1 MKIVHILPKVGRRSL
16 GLGPVA
22 LNLAAQQRKLGYE
35 TKVWCTDSEEDVRS
49 AATDNDVPAGLIA
62 RYEALEFSR
71 IYFSPSMER
80 AVGRDEGRAID
91 IVHQHAVLTA
101 LSRVSN
107 RWRERHKGFTVVAP
121 HGCLDRVGLN
131 RSWWKKKMA
140 LVAYER
146 ENLNQASCLHATSL
160 LEVENL
166 RAFGLRNPI
175 ALIPNGISGTWLE
188 STGDGSKFLAD
199 FSLPQGRPI
208 LLYLGRVTPL
218 KGLLMLIRALSR
230 MRSQLDQCLLVIAG
244 PEEFGHGTAIAELI
258 KEKGMERWVRVIGP
272 VYGQQKRDA
281 FAAAS
286 CFVLPSYSEAF
297 SLVVAESLGAGVA
310 VLTTKGVPWPELETN
325 KCGWWT
331 EATEDGLLDALKR
344 IVELPE
350 DVLRKMGRSGKEL
363 ISRRYTWRQAAQMT
377 RLLYQWLLG
386 EGSRPDFVI
395 PAESASRGSQIRF
408 RESNRRWDAGYEPL
422 GKEHQNRSIHR

>member
-1 MKIVHILPKVGRRSL
+1 MP
-16 GLGPVA
+16 
-22 LNLAAQQRKLGYE
+22 E
-35 TKVWCTDSEEDVRS
+35 
-49 AATDNDVPAGLIA
+49 GLIA

-80 AVGRDEGRAID
+80 VVGRDGGRAID
-91 IVHQHAVLTA
+91 IVHQHGVLTA
-101 LSRVSN
+101 LSRVTN
-107 RWRERHKGFTVVAP
+107 RWRETQGV
-121 HGCLDRVGLN
+121 HGGGASRLFRPRGLN

-140 LVAYER
+140 LMAYER

-160 LEVENL
+160 LEVESL

-175 ALIPNGISGTWLE
+175 ALIPNGMSENWLE
-188 STGDGSKFLAD
+188 STGDGPKFLED
-199 FSLPQGRPI
+199 FGLPQGRPI

-230 MRSQLDQCLLVIAG
+230 MRSQLDRWLLVIAG
-244 PEEFGHGTAIAELI
+244 PEEFGHGAAIAELT

-272 VYGQQKRDA
+272 LYAQQKRDA

-286 CFVLPSYSEAF
+286 FFVLPSYSEAF

-310 VLTTKGVPWPELETN
+310 VLTTKGVPWPELETE

-331 EATEDGLLDALKR
+331 EATEDGLLDALKK

-350 DVLRKMGRSGKEL
+350 DMLRKMGRSGKEL
-363 ISRRYTWRQAAQMT
+363 VTRSYTWRQAAQKNSPPVSVA
-377 RLLYQWLLG
+377 LG
-386 EGSRPDFVI
+386 
-395 PAESASRGSQIRF
+395 
-408 RESNRRWDAGYEPL
+408 RR
-422 GKEHQNRSIHR
+422 Q